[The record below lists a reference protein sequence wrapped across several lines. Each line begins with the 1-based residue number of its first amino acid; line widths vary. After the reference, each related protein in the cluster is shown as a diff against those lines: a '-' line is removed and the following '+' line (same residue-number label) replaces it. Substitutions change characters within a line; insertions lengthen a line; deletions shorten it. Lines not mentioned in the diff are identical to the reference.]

1 MTLYTLR
8 LAVDDAVLVSEMK
21 RQHKVVVGSRTWSN
35 CRKAL
40 AEMAVNGR
48 ALKALFGDT
57 RVAEKER
64 AAASRGSSH
73 KCDFTSEYLY
83 LLASAWGVETSLSR
97 RKMPLLMALRGW
109 VAGDGDFEACARG
122 AWLLDELNGP
132 PVGGKG
138 LRHQGHRNADVDEGG
153 GTARDARS
161 HEAGRRS
168 RKGEPCSCCCYG
180 GGGGER

>member
-48 ALKALFGDT
+48 ALKALFEDT

-64 AAASRGSSH
+64 AAASRGSSR

-83 LLASAWGVETSLSR
+83 LLASAWSVGVSLSR
-97 RKMPLLMALRGW
+97 RSPRSYL
-109 VAGDGDFEACARG
+109 ARNR
-122 AWLLDELNGP
+122 A
-132 PVGGKG
+132 
-138 LRHQGHRNADVDEGG
+138 A
-153 GTARDARS
+153 TS
-161 HEAGRRS
+161 
-168 RKGEPCSCCCYG
+168 
-180 GGGGER
+180 